1 MVIAARCPTGAPP
14 QLVQAFGSF
23 KHVLEGVRVKDVDTE
38 AEGGEAFDVIEW
50 VSRSDG
56 AIDKPYD
63 IMHFRLALKVP
74 TASDDV
80 EMDAAI
86 TEKSAPGPKERK
98 VGDTYSPDCLPDHR
112 GPYFAHQDSKLV
124 QRDYKD
130 LDGDLIAPHEL
141 YENLTEGTL
150 FSAQNTM
157 HIYIFQ
163 GSPGRLR
170 SKIYHYYSYLKQMR

>member
-1 MVIAARCPTGAPP
+1 MSKWTLPSPRRVRPAPKVRTLSLVPLLNAIFNHFLPT
-14 QLVQAFGSF
+14 
-23 KHVLEGVRVKDVDTE
+23 
-38 AEGGEAFDVIEW
+38 
-50 VSRSDG
+50 
-56 AIDKPYD
+56 
-63 IMHFRLALKVP
+63 
-74 TASDDV
+74 
-80 EMDAAI
+80 
-86 TEKSAPGPKERK
+86 ERK

-157 HIYIFQ
+157 HIYIPRESGAPTQQ
-163 GSPGRLR
+163 G
-170 SKIYHYYSYLKQMR
+170 K